1 MSGSDGVLLRGRGWR
16 MQVLEISQISLAK
29 PLDQGTARFVGKTR
43 GEEGKWL
50 ALHRVIRAQDVSWRD
65 AYLR

>member
-1 MSGSDGVLLRGRGWR
+1 